1 MLKAFSIKSKKN
13 FNQFFKIL
21 MVVMKQIFTKFILFF
36 TLCLLSASLYGQR
49 LYNVTVD
56 GIAEPLLSV
65 SSAFPSPCTEMLSG
79 EMVAG
84 LPANGC
90 AALTNPEAVAGKIA
104 VLDRGDCNF
113 TDKVRNAQ
121 DAGALAV
128 IVCNNR
134 PESADGGG
142 IFIMSGTDEDL
153 VGLNTFAIMLSQE
166 SCAEFKANLPLA
178 VDIEVTGFDLT
189 ADDKVLWG
197 NETGQGDFD
206 GGLNGWSAVT
216 LECNG
221 VPSEA
226 STWIYEPDGVSEGGL
241 GNGLSSGPSFCNGA
255 MAFNSDFLDNGG
267 NVETDANGQIIS
279 IDEGSGACPAPQI
292 GELISPI
299 IDISGSDVAGVSVE
313 FFQSL
318 RQFQSRFLIE
328 YSIDGGENYVVAAE
342 INTEVVANA
351 VSEAP
356 KQTIPLPGA
365 AGSSKLRVKFTI
377 FGNYYYWVVDDV
389 KIIAREANNLRVN
402 ENFFATAPNVRV
414 PRSQVDAI
422 HFLADIQNIGA
433 ATQEN
438 TTLNMTVTNDATGEV
453 VYNDDLAYGSIT
465 ADSLAENKLFESTFT
480 PDDVVANYT
489 GIYTVSS
496 DTGEDF
502 DPSDNTR
509 TINFS
514 VTEDEFAN
522 EDGTNLGS
530 FGIPAESISQTP
542 TISVGNYFY
551 LPNGSGW
558 KVKNFGIGIAN
569 ANEVG
574 GLEVGIRMFKWTDI
588 DADSD
593 DSDFPE
599 AAPNERE
606 FIGFADYEILGNE
619 LGTDVNII
627 ESADIFNQDGDE
639 SPILLEDD
647 GHYLVMMTMDSEVR
661 FSATPD
667 LYNSYLAMNLATTQA
682 GRPRYWSFFGNS
694 SDIFETVYDANVS
707 VTPLVRMYIE
717 PEDASAVVELSAD
730 NLVTV
735 GPNPAKE
742 FVNINMEFTQSFDDV
757 NVMITDAAGRVVL
770 MNDLQNI
777 KNHQMQVDV
786 SNLMAGI
793 FLVNIN
799 TPEGVRTEKF
809 IKVD

>member
-1 MLKAFSIKSKKN
+1 M
-13 FNQFFKIL
+13 
-21 MVVMKQIFTKFILFF
+21 
-36 TLCLLSASLYGQR
+36 SASLYGQR
-49 LYNVTVD
+49 LYNVNVD
-56 GIAEPLLSV
+56 GLANPLLSV
-65 SSAFPSPCTEMLSG
+65 SSAFPSPCTETLSG

-90 AALTNPEAVAGKIA
+90 DAITNPEAIAGKIA

-113 TDKVRNAQ
+113 TLKVQNAQ

-142 IFIMSGTDEDL
+142 IFIMQGDEADL

-166 SCAEFKANLPLA
+166 SCAEFKANLPLN
-178 VDIEVTGFDLT
+178 VSIEVTGFDET
-189 ADDKVLWG
+189 PAENVLWG
-197 NETGQGDFD
+197 LEPGQGDFD

-216 LECNG
+216 IECNG
-221 VPSEA
+221 APSEA
-226 STWIYEPDGVSEGGL
+226 STWKYEADGISIGGL
-241 GNGLSSGPSFCNGA
+241 GNGVTSGPSFCNGA

-267 NVETDANGQIIS
+267 NVVTDENGQVIS
-279 IDEGSGACPAPQI
+279 LDEGSGDCPAAQI

-313 FFQSL
+313 FYQSA
-318 RQFQSRFLIE
+318 RQFQSRYFVE
-328 YSIDGGENYVVAAE
+328 YSIDGGDNFIIAAE
-342 INTEVVANA
+342 INAEVAVNA
-351 VSEAP
+351 VSDEP
-356 KQTIPLPGA
+356 KQSIPLPGA
-365 AGSSKLRVKFTI
+365 AGSSQLVVKFTML
-377 FGNYYYWVVDDV
+377 GDYYYWVIDDV
-389 KIIAREANNLRVN
+389 KIIEREANNLRVN

-438 TTLNMTVTNDATGEV
+438 TSLNMTVTNDATGAEV
-453 VYNDDLAYGSIT
+453 FNSDLAFGDIT
-465 ADSLAENKLFESTFT
+465 ADSIAENKLFESTFT
-480 PDDVVANYT
+480 PEAVVANYT
-489 GIYTVSS
+489 GVYTVSS
-496 DTGEDF
+496 STGDDF
-502 DPSDNTR
+502 DESDNTR

-514 VTEDEFAN
+514 VSEDEFAN
-522 EDGTNLGS
+522 EDGTNLGN
-530 FGIPAESISQTP
+530 IQITDPSQTP
-542 TISVGNYFY
+542 TWSLGNYFY

-558 KVKNFGIGIAN
+558 KVSKFAIGIGN

-574 GLEVGIRMFKWTDI
+574 GLEVGVRMFKWTDI

-593 DSDFPE
+593 DSGFPE

-619 LGTDVNII
+619 LPTDANEIT
-627 ESADIFNQDGDE
+627 EIFNQDGDN
-639 SPILLEDD
+639 SPILLEDE
-647 GHYLVMMTMDSEVR
+647 GHYIVMMTMDAEVGVP
-661 FSATPD
+661 ATD
-667 LYNSYLAMNLATTQA
+667 ALYNSYLAMNLATTQA
-682 GRPRYWSFFGNS
+682 GNPRYWSFFGGS
-694 SDIFETVYDANVS
+694 SDIFETVYDANNNF
-707 VTPLVRMYIE
+707 TPLVRMFIE
-717 PEDASAVVELSAD
+717 PDDASAVVELSAD

-742 FVNINMEFTQSFDDV
+742 FVNIGMEFAKSFNEV
-757 NVMITDAAGRVVL
+757 NVMITDATGRVVL

-777 KNHQMQVDV
+777 QNHQMRVDV
-786 SNLMAGI
+786 ANLAAGV